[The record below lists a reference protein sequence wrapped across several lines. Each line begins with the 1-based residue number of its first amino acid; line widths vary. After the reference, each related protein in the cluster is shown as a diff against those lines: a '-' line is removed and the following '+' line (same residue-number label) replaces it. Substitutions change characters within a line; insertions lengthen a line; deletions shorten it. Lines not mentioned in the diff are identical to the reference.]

1 MRKEVIDVLEDYYFG
16 RKGFTGVGKPEGEE
30 EGGGEGEMGGQAQK
44 GEGREKI
51 SRVGKKGRGVR
62 GKQTPKALNINA
74 VVASNKNL
82 KLQRQKLLRGNTKII
97 CHSPSFIRN
106 KSPDFA
112 SESASLSMPPR
123 SQASPGR
130 RQINFDKTPLASSA
144 RSRTNKSISNNGKGG
159 FSSMVEKYS
168 GPIEV
173 FPVRN
178 LQSLGEY
185 PDISPPSEGLK
196 ILDHAQRSYRSY
208 RKTKSLSKSNIVQ
221 AKNPSRPGGT

>member
-1 MRKEVIDVLEDYYFG
+1 LRKEVIDVLEDYYFG
-16 RKGFTGVGKPEGEE
+16 RKGFTGVGKPEGE
-30 EGGGEGEMGGQAQK
+30 GGGKAQK
-44 GEGREKI
+44 VEGREKL
-51 SRVGKKGRGVR
+51 SRAGKKGRGVR

-74 VVASNKNL
+74 VVASNKIL
-82 KLQRQKLLRGNTKII
+82 KLQRQKTLRGNTKII

-130 RQINFDKTPLASSA
+130 RHINFDKTPLASSA

-168 GPIEV
+168 GPFEI
-173 FPVRN
+173 FPVKN
-178 LQSLGEY
+178 LQSLGEI
-185 PDISPPSEGLK
+185 PDLSSLTEGLK
-196 ILDHAQRSYRSY
+196 ILDHSPRSNRSY
-208 RKTKSLSKSNIVQ
+208 RKTKSLSKSNTVQ
-221 AKNPSRPGGT
+221 AKNPSRPAGT